1 MSLHDRDWYQE
12 ALAEKN
18 RELNTTNKKLISTKE
33 TYGPI
38 WSPKPKKRNITVFD
52 LLIFLATLTAVLI
65 WLKKAGIT

>member
-1 MSLHDRDWYQE
+1 MIAIGIKK

-18 RELNTTNKKLISTKE
+18 REINSTNKKLNSTKE

-52 LLIFLATLTAVLI
+52 VLIFLTTLTTLTAVLI
-65 WLKKAGIT
+65 WLTKAGMT